1 MRWLNNQFFKEEFQS
16 FAAGESSVA
25 LTRLDY
31 SRYGQRMLRPKSLH
45 VGATRKDS
53 THSRSLAQQRTR
65 IGW

>member
-16 FAAGESSVA
+16 FATGESSVG
-25 LTRLDY
+25 LPGLIW
-31 SRYGQRMLRPKSLH
+31 YGQRMLQPKSLH
-45 VGATRKDS
+45 VGDKRKDS

>member
-31 SRYGQRMLRPKSLH
+31 GKRMLRPKAYTLVISGRIL
-45 VGATRKDS
+45 
-53 THSRSLAQQRTR
+53 RTAEV
-65 IGW
+65 